1 MRTSRQWIEQRLAE
15 LERAPAPLAPLR
27 RDKAQPRL
35 AACDQLTFEIVLSGD
50 ELRAL
55 QAMCLE
61 DELSPKQALSNIVRA
76 RLLGQPQFG
85 RGDRARLRACVELL
99 RAIEQ
104 HVGRAA
110 RPAAA
115 AGRTSIGRD
124 VLLQELLE
132 LGGYLRQVG
141 RGIGEAMMGNLSFW
155 RGVPADDDGAA
166 RPTGVTSASED
177 RGVA

>member
-1 MRTSRQWIEQRLAE
+1 MRTSREWIEQTLGE
-15 LERAPAPLAPLR
+15 LDRSTAPLAPSPR
-27 RDKAQPRL
+27 AAAPSRL
-35 AACDQLTFEIVLSGD
+35 AATDQLTFEVMLSEE

-55 QAMCLE
+55 QAICLE
-61 DELSPKQALSNIVRA
+61 DELSPKQALSQILRA

-110 RPAAA
+110 RPAASPE
-115 AGRTSIGRD
+115 RTELGRD
-124 VLLQELLE
+124 VLRQELLE

-141 RGIGEAMMGNLSFW
+141 RGIGEAMLGNLSYW
-155 RGVPADDDGAA
+155 RGQAA
-166 RPTGVTSASED
+166 GGDHSESP
-177 RGVA
+177 RG

>member
-1 MRTSRQWIEQRLAE
+1 MRTSREWIEQTLVE
-15 LERAPAPLAPLR
+15 LDRSPTPLAPLPR
-27 RDKAQPRL
+27 AAAPSRL
-35 AACDQLTFEIVLSGD
+35 AATDRLTFEVTLSEE

-55 QAMCLE
+55 QSICQE
-61 DELSPKQALSNIVRA
+61 DELSPKQALSQIVRA

-110 RPAAA
+110 RPAASPE
-115 AGRTSIGRD
+115 RTQLGRD
-124 VLLQELLE
+124 VLRQELLE

-141 RGIGEAMMGNLSFW
+141 RGIGEAMLGNLSYW
-155 RGVPADDDGAA
+155 RGDATDG
-166 RPTGVTSASED
+166 D
-177 RGVA
+177 RGESPRS